1 MDWTHDPAIQSL
13 SIRARAILNEGFIYT
28 FGRDLEDR
36 PIIIMDLGKIKFD
49 RYDLTD
55 YYCAINALINL
66 VVENCFVPGV
76 IESYLFVID
85 MDGKN
90 FTSLPI

>member
-66 VVENCFVPGV
+66 VVEN
-76 IESYLFVID
+76 
-85 MDGKN
+85 
-90 FTSLPI
+90 